1 MKNKLLQIN
10 AVANSGSTGRITEKI
25 GIKVLDEGW
34 ESYIAYGRWGYPS
47 KSHLIKI
54 GSQLEVLI
62 HGIRSRIT
70 DKHGYYSCSA
80 TRKLIKE
87 IIKIN
92 PDIIHLHNI
101 HGYYLNFKIL
111 FDFLAQYNK
120 PIVWTLHD
128 CWSYTGHCAHYTAVG
143 CNKWQNQCYRCPN
156 IKSYPKSYIDN
167 SEKNYIEKKNYF
179 NKVHNMQ
186 IVTVSEWLHQQVQ
199 KSFLKNYPITTIYN
213 GINTEIYKP
222 TPSSIRNQ
230 YNINTRFMILSVASY
245 WNQQKGLYDFYELSE
260 MLPEDCVIVLVGVN
274 KQQIKNLPHNIIGI
288 PKTESVSELVELYST
303 ADVYISFSIEETF
316 GMTIAESMAC
326 GTPTIV
332 YNSTACP
339 ELIGENT
346 GFIIN
351 PKDFN
356 KVMELI
362 KKIRLTGKDSYIQP
376 CRKHII
382 QNFSEN
388 KTYNQYISLYKHL
401 LEQ

>member
-1 MKNKLLQIN
+1 
-10 AVANSGSTGRITEKI
+10 
-25 GIKVLDEGW
+25 
-34 ESYIAYGRWGYPS
+34 
-47 KSHLIKI
+47 
-54 GSQLEVLI
+54 
-62 HGIRSRIT
+62 
-70 DKHGYYSCSA
+70 
-80 TRKLIKE
+80 
-87 IIKIN
+87 
-92 PDIIHLHNI
+92 
-101 HGYYLNFKIL
+101 
-111 FDFLAQYNK
+111 
-120 PIVWTLHD
+120 
-128 CWSYTGHCAHYTAVG
+128 
-143 CNKWQNQCYRCPN
+143 
-156 IKSYPKSYIDN
+156 
-167 SEKNYIEKKNYF
+167 
-179 NKVHNMQ
+179 MQ

-230 YNINTRFMILSVASY
+230 YNINTRFMLLSVASY